1 MSDYERIAGLEL
13 LVEAIELE
21 RRELQVTSGFKRV
34 TTTVRISGGGEAGE
48 GEDVTYEAD
57 HHDGFSPPDLSGT
70 WTFDDLSQRLESL
83 DLAGYRRWG
92 FESAALDL
100 ALRQAG
106 TSLGAAVGREYRPVR
121 FVVSTREDIDRFLA
135 VQPTLEFKVDP
146 MSTWSRALI
155 DELAATG
162 RIRVTDL
169 KGYYR
174 GTVVDQPADPR
185 LYRDV
190 VEGFPDAVIEDAAF
204 TDETRPILEAA
215 ADRLSFDAPIHS
227 VEDVQA
233 LEVEPRWLNIKPSRF
248 GSARR
253 LLDTIAYGEEHG
265 MTLYGGGQFELG
277 VGRSHIQTFASCTT
291 RTPRTTSRRASTTS
305 RSCRRMRPRAR
316 FPRRA
321 SPRARLLALGAR
333 RAPPYPRSM
342 AACRQ
347 CGSELPESAR
357 FCPACGTA
365 VDARLGEERK
375 VVTVLFADLVGST
388 ALGDGRD
395 PEDCARRCRP
405 QLARMRDELEHY
417 GGTFEKFVGDA
428 VMAVFGAP
436 VAHEDDPERAVRA
449 ALAIR
454 DAVAERASLR
464 SAVQH
469 RRGVVSSARVR
480 ARARGS

>member
-1 MSDYERIAGLEL
+1 MSDYARLAGLEL
-13 LVEAIELE
+13 LVESIDLE
-21 RRELQVTSGFKRV
+21 RGELAVSSGFKRV
-34 TTTVRISGGGEAGE
+34 TTTVRISGGGLTGE

-70 WTFDDLSQRLESL
+70 WTFDDLSERLGSL
-83 DLAGYRRWG
+83 DLAGYRRWA

-100 ALRQAG
+100 ALRQGG

-121 FVVSTREDIDRFLA
+121 FVVSTREDIERYLA

-146 MSTWSRALI
+146 TSEWSRALI

-233 LEVEPRWLNIKPSRF
+233 LEVDPRWLNIKPSRF
-248 GSARR
+248 NSVRR
-253 LLDTIAYGEEHG
+253 LLDTIAYAEEHG
-265 MTLYGGGQFELG
+265 IDA
-277 VGRSHIQTFASCTT
+277 VRRRSVRARHRALAHPGSGERVLRRLRQ
-291 RTPRTTSRRASTTS
+291 RRRAEPLQRTAAAG
-305 RSCRRMRPRAR
+305 RCARQPAPCAERAQGIGVR
-316 FPRRA
+316 G
-321 SPRARLLALGAR
+321 LGAR
-333 RAPPYPRSM
+333 AAPPYPRTM

-347 CGSELPESAR
+347 CGSELPEGAR
-357 FCPACGTA
+357 FCPACG
-365 VDARLGEERK
+365 RLSK
-375 VVTVLFADLVGST
+375 
-388 ALGDGRD
+388 
-395 PEDCARRCRP
+395 
-405 QLARMRDELEHY
+405 
-417 GGTFEKFVGDA
+417 
-428 VMAVFGAP
+428 
-436 VAHEDDPERAVRA
+436 
-449 ALAIR
+449 
-454 DAVAERASLR
+454 AVAAR
-464 SAVQH
+464 SA
-469 RRGVVSSARVR
+469 RS
-480 ARARGS
+480 